1 MLQFHQY
8 KTYKMYDDA
17 ATANSPMKWTN
28 FKRTLSDT
36 DKKNDCVDEIHNKE
50 TFIGS
55 LWPFGIKLVL
65 ACGAP
70 FSWQTVLAVADG
82 LKSSC
87 CCALPVGV
95 DSCCHCLCHCLCGQ
109 TVKPALS
116 LLAEY
121 YNTANASS
129 DPWNLPSIEMNHT
142 DGGFVIQQNC
152 PSTRPRANISRYIWH
167 SIRINQFSA
176 LQVHLSRC
184 YVVCVLSILC
194 RLHYYRSNTYF
205 CLSFTQLPH
214 NVTAKIISV
223 YLWRGDFAEHAWCFS
238 ALHCLT
244 FIEFTQIHTQS
255 ALQTVLYCR
264 PGKGKLDVRCF

>member
-1 MLQFHQY
+1 MTMFQQPILPRNEQTLKGNSQ
-8 KTYKMYDDA
+8 
-17 ATANSPMKWTN
+17 TARRRMTVLMK
-28 FKRTLSDT
+28 
-36 DKKNDCVDEIHNKE
+36 
-50 TFIGS
+50 FITRRPS
-55 LWPFGIKLVL
+55 LVL
-65 ACGAP
+65 FDLLALNWSWPVELP

-152 PSTRPRANISRYIWH
+152 PSTRPRANISRYMWH
-167 SIRINQFSA
+167 SIWINQFWA
-176 LQVHLSRC
+176 LQVDLSRC
-184 YVVCVLSILC
+184 YVVCVL
-194 RLHYYRSNTYF
+194 
-205 CLSFTQLPH
+205 
-214 NVTAKIISV
+214 
-223 YLWRGDFAEHAWCFS
+223 
-238 ALHCLT
+238 
-244 FIEFTQIHTQS
+244 
-255 ALQTVLYCR
+255 
-264 PGKGKLDVRCF
+264 